1 MLMAGVSAAIPVP
14 QLDVSGTMV
23 DAGDKWVTVRQRV
36 HAPDLCVFSNLL
48 SVAECE
54 ALVEAAKPR
63 LLRSHTVDTQTGG
76 EALNRDRT
84 SDGMFFTRA
93 ENAVVQCVE
102 RRVARLLRWP
112 VQNFEGMQV
121 LRYRSGA
128 QYRPHYDYFDPH
140 EPATPALVARGGQRV
155 ATLVMYLQEP
165 ERGGATIFPDAS
177 ISVPPLRG
185 SAVFFSY
192 ADAHPDSL
200 SLHGG
205 EPVEAGEKWIATLWL
220 RQQQFR

>member
-1 MLMAGVSAAIPVP
+1 MWMADVSAAMPAP
-14 QLDVSGTMV
+14 RLDDSGTMV
-23 DAGDKWVTVRQRV
+23 DAGDKWVKVLQQV
-36 HAPDLCVFSNLL
+36 QKPELCVFNNLL
-48 SVAECE
+48 SAAECE

-63 LLRSHTVDTQTGG
+63 LLRSRTIDTQTGG

-93 ENAVVQCVE
+93 ENAIVQRVE
-102 RRVARLLRWP
+102 MRVSRLLRWP
-112 VQNFEGMQV
+112 LQNFEGMQV

-128 QYRPHYDYFDPH
+128 QYKPHYDYFDPQ
-140 EPATPALVARGGQRV
+140 EPATPALLARGGQRV
-155 ATLVMYLQEP
+155 ATLIMYLQEP

-192 ADAHPDSL
+192 AQAHPASL

-205 EPVEAGEKWIATLWL
+205 EPVVAGEKWIATLWF
-220 RQQQFR
+220 RQHQFR